1 MALLGIGIVIG
12 AMLGVTIMALC
23 VISKECEKWE
33 EELMIN
39 VNEVFLSGNV
49 VADAELRYT
58 KTGKPVLTFRMAT
71 NKYVNEQQ
79 STQYHNIVCWVDA
92 EKYSGLK
99 KGDFVSVNGELRTRS
114 YEKDGGKRYI
124 TEIVAKV
131 LTYGLKEN
139 ESTPSNFENG
149 FVDDDEPIPF

>member
-1 MALLGIGIVIG
+1 
-12 AMLGVTIMALC
+12 MLGVAIMSLC

-33 EELMIN
+33 EEIMIN

-99 KGDFVSVNGELRTRS
+99 KGDFVSVMVS
-114 YEKDGGKRYI
+114 
-124 TEIVAKV
+124 
-131 LTYGLKEN
+131 
-139 ESTPSNFENG
+139 
-149 FVDDDEPIPF
+149 

>member
-1 MALLGIGIVIG
+1 
-12 AMLGVTIMALC
+12 
-23 VISKECEKWE
+23 
-33 EELMIN
+33 MIN

-92 EKYSGLK
+92 EKYSGLR

-149 FVDDDEPIPF
+149 FTDNDENIPF

>member
-1 MALLGIGIVIG
+1 
-12 AMLGVTIMALC
+12 
-23 VISKECEKWE
+23 
-33 EELMIN
+33 MIN

-99 KGDFVSVNGELRTRS
+99 KGDFWSLMKMTVSCLRFLMKMIWNWKMEIL
-114 YEKDGGKRYI
+114 YEI
-124 TEIVAKV
+124 F
-131 LTYGLKEN
+131 
-139 ESTPSNFENG
+139 P
-149 FVDDDEPIPF
+149 

>member
-1 MALLGIGIVIG
+1 
-12 AMLGVTIMALC
+12 
-23 VISKECEKWE
+23 
-33 EELMIN
+33 MIN

-92 EKYSGLK
+92 VL
-99 KGDFVSVNGELRTRS
+99 DFDLAFVLNNGKVKVIGNRLEG
-114 YEKDGGKRYI
+114 YEH
-124 TEIVAKV
+124 E
-131 LTYGLKEN
+131 
-139 ESTPSNFENG
+139 
-149 FVDDDEPIPF
+149 

>member
-1 MALLGIGIVIG
+1 
-12 AMLGVTIMALC
+12 
-23 VISKECEKWE
+23 
-33 EELMIN
+33 MIN

-99 KGDFVSVNGELRTRS
+99 KGDFVSVNGELRTLLLFLDTTS
-114 YEKDGGKRYI
+114 AYASHVSKVHSVHPN
-124 TEIVAKV
+124 IV
-131 LTYGLKEN
+131 LHY
-139 ESTPSNFENG
+139 
-149 FVDDDEPIPF
+149 